1 MTVAPSEEAAR
12 QVVVCDINPEMLAVG
27 RDRADKLFTGLQRDM
42 VPQSAITNAVLITY
56 NTIFRWVLLREM
68 QRNFHFQIAVSI
80 FTQLHL
86 D

>member
-42 VPQSAITNAVLITY
+42 VPQSAITNAVHNCANY
-56 NTIFRWVLLREM
+56 TILGGFC
-68 QRNFHFQIAVSI
+68 
-80 FTQLHL
+80 
-86 D
+86 